1 MMAAANPSFG
11 FQYCGS
17 FLEGLGCGVA
27 CRQRRSMLA
36 SAAPFGPV
44 ATLTLSAWALIIIG
58 CLAAFYSGFGR
69 PARASV
75 TCTRRSARDCCGF
88 TAYAVG
94 YGQDNGL
101 LFGPADR
108 LLCCY
113 LDCFGLRSLQIGCL
127 GLKPCVPTRRALLLK
142 QEASQAPRCSAA
154 SQGWNDR
161 LGQAVG
167 EDGELS
173 CPVHDDSN
181 EQDGASISECFLS
194 GARAYRRQCSC

>member
-1 MMAAANPSFG
+1 
-11 FQYCGS
+11 
-17 FLEGLGCGVA
+17 
-27 CRQRRSMLA
+27 MLA

-101 LFGPADR
+101 LFGRADR

-154 SQGWNDR
+154 SR
-161 LGQAVG
+161 L
-167 EDGELS
+167 
-173 CPVHDDSN
+173 
-181 EQDGASISECFLS
+181 
-194 GARAYRRQCSC
+194 RRGGTIDWAKQLEKTGNYHVRFTTIQTNKTAHPSQNVF